1 MNINAYD
8 YQITTFA
15 NECIGVT
22 FLTTFQ
28 IMNVVKEQ
36 LESKQ

>member
-1 MNINAYD
+1 MNIYD
-8 YQITTFA
+8 YQITTLA

-28 IMNVVKEQ
+28 IMNVV
-36 LESKQ
+36 